1 MLISILLAFALVPLL
16 ASAPSAN
23 SQTFETVTTTLTTT
37 THNLTIIGTSY
48 TTSTQTGVL
57 TGLVTIGPLTPQDG
71 CQWATLS
78 FSMNQPGHV
87 TGNLKAPSPINFYL
101 LTTNSYTRFIADQ
114 ICRPEETNI
123 DTIISE
129 EGILS
134 YTFDVQPSVGSYV
147 FLFENRP
154 PRPHGTVSSMDVDFH
169 ATTGQT
175 TTTLSQPVFSTF
187 TQSVLLTAISTF
199 TQSVL
204 LTTAIP
210 TQVAQSSI
218 SSGQNVVLIFGV
230 LGVILIAG
238 SVLVL
243 KRRKGRPT
251 TVVQSKPEAPM
262 QILKA
267 PTPTPSSEPN
277 IQTGYSELDTMLKG
291 GLPEGYSV
299 VLVSP
304 SFDES
309 DLLVRRTIAS
319 SVASGRPTFYVSK
332 DIAKTRDLINRFG
345 QNFYALNP
353 LADKIATDRD
363 NLFKIPDVG
372 DLSNFNIS
380 SNEIIESKA
389 KNERGKIIVL
399 DLLTDLLLRNKGP
412 TTRRWLT
419 DFAARRKAE
428 GFTILATLD
437 PSGAPPEEI
446 RTIVGAFDGVIE
458 VYEKP
463 LQERSRRFLIIKK
476 MYGRDYSENELMLDK
491 HRLL

>member
-1 MLISILLAFALVPLL
+1 
-16 ASAPSAN
+16 
-23 SQTFETVTTTLTTT
+23 
-37 THNLTIIGTSY
+37 
-48 TTSTQTGVL
+48 
-57 TGLVTIGPLTPQDG
+57 
-71 CQWATLS
+71 
-78 FSMNQPGHV
+78 MNRPGHV
-87 TGNLKAPSPINFYL
+87 TGHLTAASPIRFYIM
-101 LTTNSYTRFIADQ
+101 TDASFRAYEVAFQ
-114 ICRPEETNI
+114 GPVCSPEDAASKYAGI
-123 DTIISE
+123 STIISE
-129 EGILS
+129 GGILNYS
-134 YTFDVQPSVGSYV
+134 FDVQLSVGNYDFV
-147 FLFENRP
+147 FYSGDYPKPQTHPSIN
-154 PRPHGTVSSMDVDFH
+154 VDFQ
-169 ATTGQT
+169 AITGQT
-175 TTTLSQPVFSTF
+175 ITTLSQLVFST
-187 TQSVLLTAISTF
+187 I

-204 LTTAIP
+204 LTTTIP
-210 TQVAQSSI
+210 TQVHTQVAQSSFP
-218 SSGQNVVLIFGV
+218 SGGNIVLIFGV
-230 LGVILIAG
+230 LGGVLIAA

-243 KRRKGRPT
+243 KKRKGGPT
-251 TVVQSKPEAPM
+251 TVVQSKEVPM
-262 QILKA
+262 QTLKA
-267 PTPTPSSEPN
+267 PIPTPSSEPN
-277 IQTGYSELDTMLKG
+277 IQTGYGELDNMLKG
-291 GLPEGYSV
+291 GLPEGYSI

-372 DLSNFNIS
+372 DLSNLNIS
-380 SNEIIESKA
+380 SNQIIESKA
-389 KNERGKIIVL
+389 KNEQGKIIVL
-399 DLLTDLLLRNKGP
+399 DLLTDLLLRNKAP

-419 DFAARRKAE
+419 DFAARRKAD

>member
-1 MLISILLAFALVPLL
+1 MPKGIWSTVLVILTITCALV
-16 ASAPSAN
+16 SIPSAN
-23 SQTFETVTTTLTTT
+23 SQTLETVTTTLTTT
-37 THNLTIIGTSY
+37 THSLTTIGTRY
-48 TTSTQTGVL
+48 TTSTETGVL
-57 TGLVTIGPLTPQDG
+57 TGLVTIPSLRPQDG

-78 FSMNQPGHV
+78 FSMNQLGHV

-101 LTTNSYTRFIADQ
+101 LTANSYTRFIADQ

-123 DTIISE
+123 GTILSE

-134 YTFDVQPSVGSYV
+134 YSFDVQPSVGSYV

-154 PRPHGTVSSMDVDFH
+154 PKPHGTIASMDVDFQ
-169 ATTGQT
+169 AITGQT
-175 TTTLSQPVFSTF
+175 ITTLSQPVFSTF
-187 TQSVLLTAISTF
+187 TQSVLLTTAISM
-199 TQSVL
+199 
-204 LTTAIP
+204 
-210 TQVAQSSI
+210 QVAQSSLSSSVSSSL
-218 SSGQNVVLIFGV
+218 SSGQNIVLIFAV
-230 LGVILIAG
+230 LGVVLIAG

-243 KRRKGRPT
+243 KRRKRGPT
-251 TVVQSKPEAPM
+251 TVLQSKAEASM

-277 IQTGYSELDTMLKG
+277 IQTGYGELDTMLKG

-319 SVASGRPTFYVSK
+319 SLASGRSTFYVSK

-380 SNEIIESKA
+380 SNQIIESKA
-389 KNERGKIIVL
+389 KNERGRVIVL
-399 DLLTDLLLRNKGP
+399 DLLTDVLLRNKAP

-446 RTIVGAFDGVIE
+446 RTMIGAFDGVIE

>member
-1 MLISILLAFALVPLL
+1 
-16 ASAPSAN
+16 
-23 SQTFETVTTTLTTT
+23 
-37 THNLTIIGTSY
+37 
-48 TTSTQTGVL
+48 
-57 TGLVTIGPLTPQDG
+57 
-71 CQWATLS
+71 
-78 FSMNQPGHV
+78 
-87 TGNLKAPSPINFYL
+87 
-101 LTTNSYTRFIADQ
+101 
-114 ICRPEETNI
+114 
-123 DTIISE
+123 
-129 EGILS
+129 
-134 YTFDVQPSVGSYV
+134 
-147 FLFENRP
+147 
-154 PRPHGTVSSMDVDFH
+154 
-169 ATTGQT
+169 
-175 TTTLSQPVFSTF
+175 
-187 TQSVLLTAISTF
+187 
-199 TQSVL
+199 
-204 LTTAIP
+204 
-210 TQVAQSSI
+210 
-218 SSGQNVVLIFGV
+218 
-230 LGVILIAG
+230 
-238 SVLVL
+238 
-243 KRRKGRPT
+243 
-251 TVVQSKPEAPM
+251 
-262 QILKA
+262 
-267 PTPTPSSEPN
+267 
-277 IQTGYSELDTMLKG
+277 MLKG

-380 SNEIIESKA
+380 SNQIIESKA

-446 RTIVGAFDGVIE
+446 RTIVGVFDGVIE

>member
-1 MLISILLAFALVPLL
+1 MFPLL
-16 ASAPSAN
+16 TSTRSAN

-37 THNLTIIGTSY
+37 THSLTTIGTSY
-48 TTSTQTGVL
+48 ITSTETALL
-57 TGLVTIGPLTPQDG
+57 TGPVAIDAVPPSDTCRWTP
-71 CQWATLS
+71 LS
-78 FSMNQPGHV
+78 FSMNQAGHL
-87 TGNLKAPSPINFYL
+87 TGHFTAASPIRFHL
-101 LTTNSYTRFIADQ
+101 LTAAAFTAFLPFRNKWCEPDEAGINT
-114 ICRPEETNI
+114 
-123 DTIISE
+123 
-129 EGILS
+129 ILS
-134 YTFDVQPSVGSYV
+134 TTGTSYSFDVQLSASSYV
-147 FLFENRP
+147 FMFETRQAP
-154 PRPHGTVSSMDVDFH
+154 PHGTLPAVNVDFQ
-169 ATTGQT
+169 AITGQT
-175 TTTLSQPVFSTF
+175 TTTISQPVFSTI
-187 TQSVLLTAISTF
+187 TQSVLLTSAIRTQSNISTL
-199 TQSVL
+199 SN
-204 LTTAIP
+204 P
-210 TQVAQSSI
+210 SSF
-218 SSGQNVVLIFGV
+218 SGQNIVLIFGV
-230 LGVILIAG
+230 LGGVLIAT
-238 SVLVL
+238 SVLAL
-243 KRRKGRPT
+243 KRRKGGPT

-262 QILKA
+262 QTLKA
-267 PTPTPSSEPN
+267 PMPTPSSEPN
-277 IQTGYSELDTMLKG
+277 IQTGYSELDNMLKG

-332 DIAKTRDLINRFG
+332 DIAKTRDLINRFS

-372 DLSNFNIS
+372 DLSNLNIS
-380 SNEIIESKA
+380 SNQIIESKA

-419 DFAARRKAE
+419 DFAARRKAD

-437 PSGAPPEEI
+437 PSGAPPEDI
-446 RTIVGAFDGVIE
+446 RTIVGAFDGIIE

>member
-1 MLISILLAFALVPLL
+1 
-16 ASAPSAN
+16 
-23 SQTFETVTTTLTTT
+23 
-37 THNLTIIGTSY
+37 
-48 TTSTQTGVL
+48 
-57 TGLVTIGPLTPQDG
+57 
-71 CQWATLS
+71 
-78 FSMNQPGHV
+78 MNQPGHV

-101 LTTNSYTRFIADQ
+101 LTAASYTRFIADQ
-114 ICRPEETNI
+114 ICRPEEMKI
-123 DTIISE
+123 DTILSE

-134 YTFDVQPSVGSYV
+134 YSFDLKLGVGSYV

-154 PRPHGTVSSMDVDFH
+154 PKPHATIPSTDVDFQ
-169 ATTGQT
+169 AITGQT
-175 TTTLSQPVFSTF
+175 ITTLSQPFV
-187 TQSVLLTAISTF
+187 STF

-204 LTTAIP
+204 LTTAISM
-210 TQVAQSSI
+210 QVAQSSL
-218 SSGQNVVLIFGV
+218 SSGGNIVLIFVV
-230 LGVILIAG
+230 LGVVLIAG

-243 KRRKGRPT
+243 KRRKG
-251 TVVQSKPEAPM
+251 VQSKAEAPM

-267 PTPTPSSEPN
+267 PMPTPSSEPN
-277 IQTGYSELDTMLKG
+277 IQTGYGELDNMLKG

-353 LADKIATDRD
+353 LADKIATDRE

-380 SNEIIESKA
+380 SNQIIESKA
-389 KNERGKIIVL
+389 KNERGKVIVL

-446 RTIVGAFDGVIE
+446 RTIVGVFDGVIE